1 MVKEFVLPEFSL
13 KHEKKKEMEKEYFE
27 GYEEFLK
34 EKRWEKRAK
43 ESIEEIERAIDE
55 GLERKAE
62 KRGEKTGEEEV
73 KKEII
78 YSSKRG
84 YILKLTYKEGD
95 ETKVSYYLIT
105 KIEDIEEAL
114 DRISSYKPL
123 IEEGEEKKLFGT

>member
-13 KHEKKKEMEKEYFE
+13 KHEKKKAMEKEYFG
-27 GYEEFLK
+27 GYEDFLK
-34 EKRWEKRAK
+34 EKSWEKRAK
-43 ESIEEIERAIDE
+43 ESIEEIERVIDE
-55 GLERKAE
+55 GLERKIE
-62 KRGEKTGEEEV
+62 KREEKKEGEEI

-84 YILKLTYKEGD
+84 YIVKVSYKEGG
-95 ETKVSYYLIT
+95 ETKVSYYLVT

-123 IEEGEEKKLFGT
+123 IEEGEERKLFG